1 MNQSTHSSDVVIVGG
16 GYAGLAAAIVLARS
30 RRDVTLIDAGQP
42 RNAPAE
48 GAHNVLG
55 QEGIAPQDLLAAGR
69 AEAEAYGVRIVP
81 GRVTALS
88 GEIDEFTVDVADG
101 GPQVSARRIILA
113 TGLVDDFPEIPGVAE
128 AWGKTVLHCPFCHGW
143 EVRDQRIAVLSRA
156 EPGIHQA
163 LLFRRLSDQVT
174 LFLHEASELTAEQ
187 SETLAALDIPVV
199 RGHVDRLVVDGTDV
213 RAVQTDDGQSFDVD
227 AVVVAPRFL
236 ARTDLYES
244 IGGVAEVNPFGTQ
257 IPADPRGLTPV
268 PGIWVAGNAG
278 QPMAMVVASSA
289 SGVATGAAV
298 HGDLVLADAD
308 RAVRDRRSVAA

>member
-1 MNQSTHSSDVVIVGG
+1 MNQNTLSSDVAIVGG

-42 RNAPAE
+42 RNTPAE

-81 GRVTALS
+81 GRVTALG
-88 GEIDEFTVDVADG
+88 GEIDDFTVDVADG
-101 GPQVSARRIILA
+101 GPRISARRIILA
-113 TGLVDDFPEIPGVAE
+113 TGLVDDLPEIPGVAE

-174 LFLHEASELTAEQ
+174 LFLHEASELTQEQ

-199 RGHVDRLVVDGTDV
+199 RGHVDRLVVDGTEV
-213 RAVQTDDGQSFDVD
+213 RAVQTEDGQSFDAD

-244 IGGVAEVNPFGTQ
+244 IGGVAELNSFGTQ
-257 IPADPRGLTPV
+257 IPADPRGMTPV

-308 RAVRDRRSVAA
+308 RAVRDRRSAAA